1 MTRTMLLVFLLVV
14 AVKATLSPARH
25 SVYPEY
31 ADAGRDIWA
40 DEPLGFVARQYL
52 PYFSIAMTPL
62 AVLPERLGCML
73 WTVLQLLIYFT
84 GLRAFQRAFV
94 PRQQVATF
102 LAVSLLVGLSSL
114 WNQQANTFII
124 GCLLWG
130 SVALVRQRWWLAALC
145 LGLPAFKLYPLALG
159 LVYAVFAPRLAW
171 RLALV
176 VLALVLLPILFLG
189 LEATWTRY
197 AWIAEYAAE
206 GVHSVRFNLVGVREL
221 LARHGYD
228 FEMRSFFWIQAFT
241 GALIPLLLLVSSPE
255 NRVRAAFLLTSLWF
269 VTFGPS
275 VEAQTYLLAAPALGL
290 LLAQA
295 QQRGAWLS
303 WGFLLGVVLVAGPA
317 QTSLLGSEMQRWL
330 AQAKPAC
337 VLLTLVWLWQLL
349 VCLSEA
355 TTNPLKSTKKR
366 ATEARSNHGTHRSTE
381 TAMIAECRSFH

>member
-1 MTRTMLLVFLLVV
+1 MTRTILLGFLVVV
-14 AVKATLSPARH
+14 AVKAMLSPARH
-25 SVYPEY
+25 SVFPEY

-62 AVLPERLGCML
+62 AVLPERLGCLL
-73 WTVLQLLIYFT
+73 WTVLNLLVYFT
-84 GLRAFQRAFV
+84 GLRAFQRTFV
-94 PRQQVATF
+94 PREQVATF

-130 SVALVRQRWWLAALC
+130 SVAVVRQRWWLAAVC
-145 LGLPAFKLYPLALG
+145 LGLPAFKFYPLALG
-159 LVYAVFAPRLAW
+159 LVDAVFAPRLAG

-176 VLALVLLPILFLG
+176 ILALVLLPTLFLG
-189 LEATWTRY
+189 IEETWTRY

-206 GVHSVRFNLVGVREL
+206 GVHALRFNLVGVREL

-228 FEMRSFFWIQAFT
+228 FEMCSFFWIQAFT
-241 GALIPLLLLVSSPE
+241 GALIPLVLVASSPE
-255 NRVRAAFLLTSLWF
+255 DRVRGGFLLTSLWF

-290 LLAQA
+290 LLAEA
-295 QQRGAWLS
+295 QQRGEWLS
-303 WGFLLGVVLVAGPA
+303 WGFLLGVALVAGPA
-317 QTSLLGSEMQRWL
+317 QTSLLGDAVQRWL

-337 VLLTLVWLWQLL
+337 VLLTLVWIWQLL
-349 VCLSEA
+349 VCLSEGL
-355 TTNPLKSTKKR
+355 LKHMKRTKGMEI
-366 ATEARSNHGTHRSTE
+366 EARWNHGTHG
-381 TAMIAECRSFH
+381 